1 VAAGVS
7 WRGLVSLVVGLGGL
21 GMCVRTFDGGAEEEA
36 SCVDGVL
43 EKHVGG
49 STGSRCFV
57 DLIHAVGSL
66 RCGEDRA

>member
-1 VAAGVS
+1 
-7 WRGLVSLVVGLGGL
+7 LGGL